1 MASPLVP
8 GLVLAVGGGLAAV
21 RTDAGD
27 ERIAKLAGRLDR
39 RPVAGDRV
47 GLLLEADEG
56 ARVDRI
62 EERST
67 ELRRQQRMR
76 SEGERAMKEQT
87 LAANAELV
95 LIVAAAAQPPLRR
108 GLIDRIL
115 VAAWRGGMRPCLVIT
130 KCDLAADADESP
142 EAVLADYAAIGVPG
156 VAVDARSAEGAEA
169 VRALLGGRTAAVIG
183 HSGVGKS
190 TLVNALTGG
199 SQATGAIHE
208 LSGRGRHTTT
218 TATWLDVPGGG
229 ALIDLPGIRSFSLAG
244 IEPTDLEHA
253 FGDVAEAARA
263 CRFADCRHVGEAGCA
278 VEAAVEPARLASYRK
293 LLLEL
298 EEG

>member
-1 MASPLVP
+1 MEASLVP

-21 RTDAGD
+21 RTAAGE
-27 ERIAKLAGRLDR
+27 ERVAKLAGRLDR

-47 GLLLEADEG
+47 GLLLESDDG
-56 ARVDRI
+56 ARIDVI
-62 EERST
+62 EERRT

-76 SEGERAMKEQT
+76 SEGERAMKEQV
-87 LAANAELV
+87 LAANAECV
-95 LIVAAAAQPPLRR
+95 LIVASIADPPLRR

-115 VAAWRGGMRPCLVIT
+115 VAGWRGGMAPLIAIT
-130 KCDLAADADESP
+130 KCDLAERAAEP
-142 EAVLADYAAIGVPG
+142 PVQVLADYAQIGVDG
-156 VAVDARSAEGAEA
+156 VAVDVRTAAGAEA
-169 VRALLGGRTAAVIG
+169 VRALIAGRTAAVVG

-199 SQATGAIHE
+199 GQVTGAVHE

-244 IEPTDLEHA
+244 IAPDDLRHA
-253 FGDVAEAARA
+253 FADVAAAAER
-263 CRFADCRHVGEAGCA
+263 CRFRDCRHVGEDGCA
-278 VEAAVEPARLASYRK
+278 VEAEVEPARLASYRK
-293 LLLEL
+293 LLAEL